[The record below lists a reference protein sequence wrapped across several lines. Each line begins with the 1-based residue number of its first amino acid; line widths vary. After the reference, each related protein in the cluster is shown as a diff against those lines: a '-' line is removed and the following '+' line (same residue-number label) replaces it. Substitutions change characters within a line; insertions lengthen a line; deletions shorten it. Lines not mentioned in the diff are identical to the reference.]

1 MSSRDTATRRRTVE
15 KARGLKH
22 CIVTSHTARITRITH
37 FILGTAP
44 THLPRRRR
52 VDTSQIHGQTF
63 DGCARARRTTRA
75 GSLSS
80 VSSKTTSSFACR
92 STSSNHGNTRRAR
105 SRGTCNLSLS
115 QCHLSKTVD
124 TARYSSGTPA
134 TASHS
139 SVGTGIF
146 SNVLVAIPRPIPPA
160 ASRRARVLVPPPSWS
175 PPSRRRRVCSTS
187 APTAATA
194 RWLTNASLVLFFLTA
209 RARGGGANVDAFSLA
224 RAARVRAKKRAD
236 GRDANCGRARR
247 RRPRGAGAGRE
258 GARGPRTVGLKPP
271 MSGPTERARGRRARD
286 GSGPVAHPPPGTT
299 RTGER
304 DLVNP

>member
-15 KARGLKH
+15 RARSLKH
-22 CIVTSHTARITRITH
+22 CILTSRTARITRITH

-80 VSSKTTSSFACR
+80 ASSKTTSSFDRR
-92 STSSNHGNTRRAR
+92 SMSSNHGNTRRAR

-115 QCHLSKTVD
+115 QCHLSNTVD

-134 TASHS
+134 AASHS
-139 SVGTGIF
+139 SVGTEIF

-160 ASRRARVLVPPPSWS
+160 A
-175 PPSRRRRVCSTS
+175 
-187 APTAATA
+187 
-194 RWLTNASLVLFFLTA
+194 A
-209 RARGGGANVDAFSLA
+209 RARARPRPTSIWGFLIHPTKNFRHFPIPLKQWDESDFFENRTPRRDARDE
-224 RAARVRAKKRAD
+224 RAQTARVR
-236 GRDANCGRARR
+236 
-247 RRPRGAGAGRE
+247 RE
-258 GARGPRTVGLKPP
+258 T
-271 MSGPTERARGRRARD
+271 S
-286 GSGPVAHPPPGTT
+286 
-299 RTGER
+299 
-304 DLVNP
+304 LVTLLRVW